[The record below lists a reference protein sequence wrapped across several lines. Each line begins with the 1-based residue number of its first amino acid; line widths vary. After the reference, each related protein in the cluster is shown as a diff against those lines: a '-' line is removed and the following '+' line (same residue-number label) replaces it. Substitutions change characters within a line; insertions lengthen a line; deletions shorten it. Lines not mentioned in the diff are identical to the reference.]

1 VTFFIFCLHVYS
13 GLTYKQAAIYRG
25 KKTTVYPLINGLFS
39 VRVKNK
45 TGSAVCQPQMRVKW
59 QDGKNTNNKAKL
71 LRVAA
76 S

>member
-1 VTFFIFCLHVYS
+1 VFI
-13 GLTYKQAAIYRG
+13 AASHTNKLLFIVE